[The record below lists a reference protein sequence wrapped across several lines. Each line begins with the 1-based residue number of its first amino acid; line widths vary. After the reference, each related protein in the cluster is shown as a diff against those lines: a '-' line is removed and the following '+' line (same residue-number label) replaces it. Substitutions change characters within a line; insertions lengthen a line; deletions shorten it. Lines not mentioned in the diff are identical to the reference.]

1 MVIPMDA
8 PTQAEMVW
16 FGILML
22 ILIGLTHRPDSS
34 ARAVREPQ
42 VVPQLSAGHLVMR
55 VAGGFR

>member
-22 ILIGLTHRPDSS
+22 ILIGLTHLHERYKN
-34 ARAVREPQ
+34 RA
-42 VVPQLSAGHLVMR
+42 
-55 VAGGFR
+55 

>member
-22 ILIGLTHRPDSS
+22 ILIGLTHLQERYKN
-34 ARAVREPQ
+34 RK
-42 VVPQLSAGHLVMR
+42 
-55 VAGGFR
+55 

>member
-22 ILIGLTHRPDSS
+22 ILISLTQLHERYKN
-34 ARAVREPQ
+34 RE
-42 VVPQLSAGHLVMR
+42 
-55 VAGGFR
+55 